1 MALACWNSIEDWQ
14 AFAAEND
21 SVPPDPEAFQA
32 MGAVSEHIATE
43 ILEEVADLLDCGSWR
58 RSGAKHLNSMQVN
71 EDESLAAA
79 RRLAY
84 MLHIRFAGTLCPC
97 SKDRAGVETHERTYW

>member
-43 ILEEVADLLDCGSWR
+43 ILEEVADLLGCGS
-58 RSGAKHLNSMQVN
+58 
-71 EDESLAAA
+71 
-79 RRLAY
+79 
-84 MLHIRFAGTLCPC
+84 
-97 SKDRAGVETHERTYW
+97 